1 MRTHDK
7 KLGHEDLITRIA
19 MRGPKANA
27 RFHAMLAVDKENEA
41 RPGAVKI
48 QPDDVKYV
56 ALLADKVQDVNQFLE
71 LI

>member
-1 MRTHDK
+1 MNRE
-7 KLGHEDLITRIA
+7 LEREQLMVRIG

-27 RFHAMLAVDKENEA
+27 RMAAMLRRDEENDA

>member
-1 MRTHDK
+1 M
-7 KLGHEDLITRIA
+7 KLHELDRETLMVRMA

-27 RFHAMLAVDKENEA
+27 RMHALLTRDKENDA